1 MSTLAKSLM
10 KIMVIIKIIK
20 TMTVTLAMII
30 TIIVIDGFWWCYQNE
45 YLVHHHSRSTV
56 KSSHC

>member
-1 MSTLAKSLM
+1 MSTLTKSLM

-20 TMTVTLAMII
+20 MMTVTLAMIM

>member
-1 MSTLAKSLM
+1 M

-20 TMTVTLAMII
+20 MMTVTLAMII
-30 TIIVIDGFWWCYQNE
+30 TIIVIDGFWWSYQNE

>member
-1 MSTLAKSLM
+1 M

-20 TMTVTLAMII
+20 MMTVTLAMII
-30 TIIVIDGFWWCYQNE
+30 TKIVIDGFWWSYQNE